1 MGIQTLAGNVDAS
14 GWALSRGTKELGTEA
29 AVRSRVQAGQALVS
43 SVAKCDAELASS
55 SIGPTPLD
63 APRITVN
70 PADAMQPMPPAYAM
84 QDAIAREAAAV
95 ERMEQ
100 LRDARD
106 AETALAAAMH
116 AECWSEER
124 QRKVRRLVSEP
135 AP

>member
-1 MGIQTLAGNVDAS
+1 M
-14 GWALSRGTKELGTEA
+14 LSRGTQELGNDA
-29 AVRSRVQAGQALVS
+29 AVRSRVQAGPA
-43 SVAKCDAELASS
+43 
-55 SIGPTPLD
+55 PLD
-63 APRITVN
+63 APRIAVN

-116 AECWSEER
+116 AEYWSEER
-124 QRKVRRLVSEP
+124 QREVRRLVSEP

>member
-1 MGIQTLAGNVDAS
+1 MRRPFVLACRLDRH
-14 GWALSRGTKELGTEA
+14 WYRALRIVTQSLHLLR
-29 AVRSRVQAGQALVS
+29 
-43 SVAKCDAELASS
+43 LAQHCLM
-55 SIGPTPLD
+55 P
-63 APRITVN
+63 PRIAVN

-116 AECWSEER
+116 AEYWSEER